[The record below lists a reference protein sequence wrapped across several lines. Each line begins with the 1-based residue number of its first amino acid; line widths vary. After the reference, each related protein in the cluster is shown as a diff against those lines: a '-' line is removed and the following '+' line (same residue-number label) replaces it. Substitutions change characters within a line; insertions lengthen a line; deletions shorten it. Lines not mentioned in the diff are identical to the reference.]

1 MLENEINFELNKLE
15 NKLSNLLEKFDQL
28 KNNIE
33 KLNLEKEDT
42 KVQLSIKNHELKM
55 LKSNK
60 IKSDEDENH
69 DVSKKNKIKEEI
81 NKNIK
86 EIDRCINALNH
97 L

>member
-1 MLENEINFELNKLE
+1 
-15 NKLSNLLEKFDQL
+15 
-28 KNNIE
+28 
-33 KLNLEKEDT
+33 
-42 KVQLSIKNHELKM
+42 M